1 MFGKNI
7 TRWFLLLALV
17 MLGLRVG
24 YKYYRSQQRPDYEAR
39 MENSA
44 ARQQALIER
53 IQADQ
58 DAQRARGATVVL
70 ADSAVVAADSAL
82 SAK

>member
-1 MFGKNI
+1 MLSAK
-7 TRWFLLLALV
+7 TSRWFGLLILL
-17 MLGLRVG
+17 MLSLRIG
-24 YKYYRSQQRPDYEAR
+24 YKYYRSQQKPDYKAQ
-39 MENSA
+39 MEKA
-44 ARQQALIER
+44 TARQQSLIET

>member
-1 MFGKNI
+1 MFGKNNA
-7 TRWFLLLALV
+7 RWFVILAFV
-17 MLGLRVG
+17 MLGLRIG
-24 YKYYRSQQRPDYEAR
+24 YKYYRSQQKPDYEAQ
-39 MENSA
+39 MEKAA
-44 ARQQALIER
+44 ARQQSLIEK

>member
-1 MFGKNI
+1 MFSQK
-7 TRWFLLLALV
+7 TSRWFGVLIIV
-17 MLGLRVG
+17 MLGLRIG

-39 MENSA
+39 MENAA
-44 ARQQALIER
+44 ARQQALIGS

-70 ADSAVVAADSAL
+70 ADSAVVAADSARP
-82 SAK
+82 AK

>member
-1 MFGKNI
+1 MFSQK
-7 TRWFLLLALV
+7 TSRWFGVLIIV
-17 MLGLRVG
+17 VLGLRIG

-39 MENSA
+39 MENAA
-44 ARQQALIER
+44 ARQQALIGS

-70 ADSAVVAADSAL
+70 ADSAVVAADSARP
-82 SAK
+82 AK